1 MPHAN
6 NQGTSI
12 HYHVEGDGP
21 PLVLQHGFTSNL
33 QSWHINGYVEGLHE
47 NYKLVL
53 IDARG
58 HGESDKP
65 HDSKDYLLELR
76 VNDVLAVMD
85 ALKIEKAHYLG
96 YSMGGIIGFGIAK
109 HAADRFHSLIIGGMN
124 PYVSGGVPVQSRVD
138 LLNQGMEVYLASLQT
153 QGRPMD
159 PDYRARMMANDPQA
173 LIAAITAPRG
183 LEGIAEVLPKMT
195 MPCLLYVGEADGYY
209 AGVKECVQHLPNA
222 TLATFPGLDHGQT
235 SQASHLVLPH
245 VQEFLKG
252 AVLQANPAR

>member
-1 MPHAN
+1 MPYAN
-6 NQGTSI
+6 NQGISI
-12 HYHVEGDGP
+12 HYQVEGDGP

-33 QSWHINGYVEGLHE
+33 QSWHVNGYVEGLRE
-47 NYKLVL
+47 NYRLVL

-65 HDSKDYLLELR
+65 HDSNDYLLELR

-124 PYVSGGVPVQSRVD
+124 PYLSGGVPAQSRVD
-138 LLNQGMEVYLASLQT
+138 LLNQGMEVYLASFRT

-159 PDYRARMMANDPQA
+159 PDYRARIMANDPQA

-183 LEGIAEVLPKMT
+183 LEGIDEVLPKMT

-209 AGVKECVQHLPNA
+209 AGVKESVQHLPNA
-222 TLATFPGLDHGQT
+222 TLATFPGLDHSQT

-252 AVLQANPAR
+252 AVLQANPVR